1 MADLLIDIE
10 VAVMRKA
17 YAKLLPLLLPLA
29 GYVFLMHRV
38 PNTVCTWDSSRP
50 QEPGVTLTKLLA
62 PDGRL
67 AGSVSAGVGAYG
79 RGITGL
85 SNITRLLLQLENFTS
100 HDTDQQIRQLKQ
112 QVEEGILP
120 EQLVSVGTGTG
131 NGILKQ
137 QKRHLHKILQQQR
150 LVEQHKLQQRL
161 RQQQQQQQ
169 RQRGPVHTSGP
180 EPSNGMHPHQ
190 IFREYIFNCSNIH
203 HIKIVRKVG
212 HGVSKQTYLG
222 TFRGMKVAVKMVTR
236 HVSDI
241 QSCLKRYKEQGDN
254 PNSASIREKCFV
266 FPTMKL
272 MKEILL
278 LEQLSHP
285 NLIKLLGFCVR
296 SEETDTTDL
305 SEHGIIA
312 VHEFGEHFMIDNLR
326 ILPWQTRLKHA
337 RQLVSLLQ
345 YLENSPV
352 GSLRISDFKETHFL
366 MVNNDRIKMIDMD
379 DIHNIEPKC
388 STYNRPALGYV
399 LKDVPAHMSRGENEC
414 EYSLPCRMALC
425 LGFNA
430 KFNLDRANGL
440 FFKRLLYPSSFPSNI
455 TRRLEELN
463 VELDTLSIST
473 IELLRELDSI
483 QLIAD
488 EILRN
493 VRRKVRT
500 RSSH

>member
-1 MADLLIDIE
+1 
-10 VAVMRKA
+10 MRKA

-62 PDGRL
+62 PDGGL
-67 AGSVSAGVGAYG
+67 AGAEAAAGGGPGAGVGAIG
-79 RGITGL
+79 RGIIGL
-85 SNITRLLLQLENFTS
+85 GNITRLLLQLENFTS
-100 HDTDQQIRQLKQ
+100 HGTDQQMRQLQQ
-112 QVEEGILP
+112 QVEEGIFP
-120 EQLVSVGTGTG
+120 EQLVSAGTGASSS
-131 NGILKQ
+131 LQKLQ
-137 QKRHLHKILQQQR
+137 QMQLHKIQQQQR
-150 LVEQHKLQQRL
+150 LLEQHRLQQRL

-169 RQRGPVHTSGP
+169 RQRGPVRTFANGP
-180 EPSNGMHPHQ
+180 TNNIHPHQ

-254 PNSASIREKCFV
+254 PNSARIREKCFV

-399 LKDVPAHMSRGENEC
+399 LKDVPAHLSRGENEC

-430 KFNLDRANGL
+430 KFNLDRANAL

-473 IELLRELDSI
+473 IDLLRELDSI

-500 RSSH
+500 RASH

>member
-1 MADLLIDIE
+1 MSP
-10 VAVMRKA
+10 K
-17 YAKLLPLLLPLA
+17 
-29 GYVFLMHRV
+29 F
-38 PNTVCTWDSSRP
+38 
-50 QEPGVTLTKLLA
+50 
-62 PDGRL
+62 
-67 AGSVSAGVGAYG
+67 
-79 RGITGL
+79 
-85 SNITRLLLQLENFTS
+85 
-100 HDTDQQIRQLKQ
+100 RQLHNFQRQ
-112 QVEEGILP
+112 QRVQEQRQLQ
-120 EQLVSVGTGTG
+120 EQLRRNQYNRQLHPSRAHGT
-131 NGILKQ
+131 L
-137 QKRHLHKILQQQR
+137 
-150 LVEQHKLQQRL
+150 
-161 RQQQQQQQ
+161 
-169 RQRGPVHTSGP
+169 
-180 EPSNGMHPHQ
+180 PSIHPHQ
-190 IFREYIFNCSNIH
+190 VFREYIFNCSNIH
-203 HIKIVRKVG
+203 DIKIVRKVG

-241 QSCLKRYKEQGDN
+241 QSCLKRFKEQGDN
-254 PNSASIREKCFV
+254 TNSMKIREKCFV

-345 YLENSPV
+345 YLENSPI

-366 MVNNDRIKMIDMD
+366 LVNNDRIKMIDMD

-388 STYNRPALGYV
+388 SSYNRPTVGMIAKDMQAQLGRV
-399 LKDVPAHMSRGENEC
+399 ENEC

-430 KFNLDRANGL
+430 KFNLDRANAL
-440 FFKRLLYPSSFPSNI
+440 FFKRLLFPTSFPSNI

-473 IELLRELDSI
+473 SDLLHELESI

-488 EILRN
+488 EILKNIKRKNHVRN
-493 VRRKVRT
+493 IFSVSLFGLHIGMAWSILVGHQQDIFLQDLAMMSLT
-500 RSSH
+500 LPV